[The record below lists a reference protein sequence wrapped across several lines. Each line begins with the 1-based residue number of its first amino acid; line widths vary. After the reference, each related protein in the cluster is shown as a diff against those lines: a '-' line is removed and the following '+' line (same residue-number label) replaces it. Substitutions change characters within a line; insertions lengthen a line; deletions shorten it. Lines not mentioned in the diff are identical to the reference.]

1 MSNNKELQQHVQRI
15 GALVQE
21 LESIADPSVRASAKE
36 LVQLLMEFHGAGLD
50 RALEIVANNG
60 DPGLSLIVQLG
71 DDPLVGSL
79 LVLYGLHPDDV
90 DARARKALER
100 VRPKVQRGGGE
111 LEVLEVANG
120 SVRLR
125 LSVTGHSCGS
135 TANTLK
141 SMVEEAIF
149 DAAPDVSSIV
159 IEGLDEE
166 TSSGFVSLDKL
177 LGGIAVPAEAGSTGK
192 QAGVAATSIG

>member
-1 MSNNKELQQHVQRI
+1 MSNNQELQQHVQRI

-50 RALEIVANNG
+50 RALEIVANTG
-60 DPGLSLIVQLG
+60 DPGLRLIGQLG

-90 DARARKALER
+90 DTRARKALGR
-100 VRPKVQRGGGE
+100 VQPKVQRSGGE

-120 SVRLR
+120 SVRVR
-125 LSVTGHSCGS
+125 LSVTGHY
-135 TANTLK
+135 
-141 SMVEEAIF
+141 EA
-149 DAAPDVSSIV
+149 ALDVSSIV
-159 IEGLDEE
+159 IEGLDDKP
-166 TSSGFVSLDKL
+166 SGGFVSLDKL
-177 LGGIAVPAEAGSTGK
+177 LGGIAVPAEASSARE
-192 QAGVAATSIG
+192 QAEVSATSIG